1 MLFLS
6 LKVFLREEG
15 AVLDGYYYPNQE
27 GIDFYHRYKEDIALF
42 AEMGFKMFRMSISW
56 SRIFPQGIEHEPNQ
70 DGLDFY
76 RNVFMELKKFHIEPL
91 VTISHYDTPLY
102 LEEEEGGW
110 NERKMIAYF
119 DRYTEVIF
127 KEYKGLVKY
136 WLTFNEIN
144 CLIMMKDWMPNA
156 TREMVSSYYQQLHYQ
171 FVASARAVQRAHETD
186 PDYQVGCMLRFIIAV
201 MLWYGGNI
209 RPMQNVYGKK
219 TMSNLIVH

>member
-1 MLFLS
+1 M
-6 LKVFLREEG
+6 
-15 AVLDGYYYPNQE
+15 
-27 GIDFYHRYKEDIALF
+27 F

-76 RNVFMELKKFHIEPL
+76 RNVFMELKKFHIQPL

-186 PDYQVGCMLRFIIAV
+186 PDYQVGCMLAA
-201 MLWYGGNI
+201 
-209 RPMQNVYGKK
+209 
-219 TMSNLIVH
+219 SNGAKLEE

>member
-1 MLFLS
+1 MNNFPKNFLWGGATAANQCEGGWNAGGRGPARTDITTAGTADTARMLTYRMPDGTTGAVSQFEGIPEGG
-6 LKVFLREEG
+6 KG

-27 GIDFYHRYKEDIALF
+27 GIAFYHRYKEDIALF
-42 AEMGFKMFRMSISW
+42 AEMVFKMFRMSISW

-76 RNVFMELKKFHIEPL
+76 RNVFMELKKYHIEPL

-136 WLTFNEIN
+136 WLH
-144 CLIMMKDWMPNA
+144 LMK
-156 TREMVSSYYQQLHYQ
+156 S
-171 FVASARAVQRAHETD
+171 
-186 PDYQVGCMLRFIIAV
+186 IA
-201 MLWYGGNI
+201 
-209 RPMQNVYGKK
+209 
-219 TMSNLIVH
+219 